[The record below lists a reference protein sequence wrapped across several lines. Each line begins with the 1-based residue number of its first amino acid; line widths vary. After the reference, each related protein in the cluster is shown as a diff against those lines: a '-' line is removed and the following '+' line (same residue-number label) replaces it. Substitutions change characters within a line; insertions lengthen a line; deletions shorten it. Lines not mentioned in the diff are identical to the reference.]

1 MKFAEAGAP
10 TSDHELKASHMKFL
24 LLPRQHLIAGQD
36 FLVSSM
42 AAQCGLSLLLK
53 PQEKYSLPST
63 RPELVVS
70 INPHEACDADALQAM
85 FNSVPIVVH
94 LHHQL
99 EYLEGAKRSDA
110 IRALSFASAIIVP
123 AKFLKKKVKAL
134 FPHIPVHVVPNGVS
148 ERLFTPAS
156 SEERAIF
163 RGRNGISPTQRLA
176 GIIGPMTEAKGLQV
190 IRSICSKIDETDVA
204 LFIQYPDWQAVTEK
218 VGASHRQIA
227 GELKA
232 RSPSR
237 IVLWP
242 DRTPRLAPRPV
253 RYLDV
258 LIAPSLSEVQ
268 PLTALE
274 ALVSGVPIIATR
286 STPFYEELLEAGAKY
301 RWCRTIPLPK
311 RFKEGAREMSELV
324 LTEEESETIANN
336 IIGVLRDHQ
345 PVGERE
351 NQRMSRKMTRLGFVE
366 AAMCRA
372 FGEIYADAMLG
383 YSPGAT
389 EIRTSST

>member
-1 MKFAEAGAP
+1 MK
-10 TSDHELKASHMKFL
+10 LL
-24 LLPRQHLIAGQD
+24 LLPRQSLFAGQD

-42 AAQCGLSLLLK
+42 VAQCGLSLLLK
-53 PQEKYSLPST
+53 PQDSYSLPST
-63 RPELVVS
+63 RPDLVVS

-110 IRALSFASAIIVP
+110 IRALSFASAIVVP
-123 AKFLKKKVKAL
+123 ARFLRRKVQAL
-134 FPHIPVHVVPNGVS
+134 FPHIPVHVVPNGVP
-148 ERLFTPAS
+148 ERLFSPAS
-156 SEERAIF
+156 PEERAAF
-163 RGRNGISPTQRLA
+163 RERNGISQAKLLV

-190 IRSICSKIDETDVA
+190 IKSICARIHDEDVA
-204 LFIQYPDWQAVTEK
+204 LFIQYPDWQAVTDK
-218 VGASHRQIA
+218 VGASHRQNA
-227 GELKA
+227 SELKT
-232 RSPSR
+232 RSPSK

-242 DRTPRLAPRPV
+242 DSTPRLAPRPV
-253 RYLDV
+253 RYLDL

-286 STPFYEELLEAGAKY
+286 STPFYGELLEAGAKY

-311 RFKEGAREMSELV
+311 RFKDGSREMSKLN
-324 LTEEESETIANN
+324 LTEAESETIANN

-345 PVGERE
+345 PVSDRER
-351 NQRMSRKMTRLGFVE
+351 QRMSRKMTRLGFVDT
-366 AAMCRA
+366 AMCRA
-372 FGEIYADAMLG
+372 FGEIYAESMLG
-383 YSPGAT
+383 FRPGST

>member
-1 MKFAEAGAP
+1 MK
-10 TSDHELKASHMKFL
+10 LL
-24 LLPRQHLIAGQD
+24 LLPRQHLMAGQD

-42 AAQCGLSLLLK
+42 VAQCGLSLLLK
-53 PQEKYSLPST
+53 PKDRYSLPST

-85 FNSVPIVVH
+85 FNLVPIVVH

-110 IRALSFASAIIVP
+110 IRSLSFASAIVVP
-123 AKFLKKKVKAL
+123 ARFLRKKVKAL
-134 FPHIPVHVVPNGVS
+134 FPHIPVHVVPNGVPG
-148 ERLFTPAS
+148 RLFCPAS
-156 SEERAIF
+156 PEERAVF
-163 RGRNGISPTQRLA
+163 RSRNGISPRQLLA

-190 IRSICSKIDETDVA
+190 IKSICSKTDDEDFT

-218 VGASHRQIA
+218 VGASHGQIA
-227 GELKA
+227 CELQA
-232 RSPSR
+232 RSPAK

-242 DRTPRLAPRPV
+242 DGTPRLAPRPV

-268 PLTALE
+268 PLTTLE
-274 ALVSGVPIIATR
+274 ALLSGVPIIATK

-311 RFKEGAREMSELV
+311 RFKDGSRELSKLT
-324 LTEEESETIANN
+324 LTEEESQTIANN

-345 PVGERE
+345 PVGDRE
-351 NQRMSRKMTRLGFVE
+351 QQRMSRKMTRLGFVE
-366 AAMCRA
+366 TAMCRA
-372 FGEIYADAMLG
+372 FDEIYAEAMLG
-383 YSPGAT
+383 FRSGSA

>member
-1 MKFAEAGAP
+1 MK
-10 TSDHELKASHMKFL
+10 LL
-24 LLPRQHLIAGQD
+24 LLPRQYLMSGQD

-42 AAQCGLSLLLK
+42 VAQCGLSLLLK
-53 PQEKYSLPST
+53 PRDRYSLPST

-99 EYLEGAKRSDA
+99 DYLEGAKRSDA
-110 IRALSFASAIIVP
+110 IRSLSFASAIVVP
-123 AKFLKKKVKAL
+123 ARFLRKKVKAL
-134 FPHIPVHVVPNGVS
+134 FPHIPVHVVPNGVPG
-148 ERLFTPAS
+148 RLFCPAS
-156 SEERAIF
+156 SEEQAAF
-163 RGRNGISPTQRLA
+163 RGRNGISRTQLFA
-176 GIIGPMTEAKGLQV
+176 GIIGPMTEAKGLQ
-190 IRSICSKIDETDVA
+190 IIERICSKMDDEDFT
-204 LFIQYPDWQAVTEK
+204 LLIQYPNWQAATES
-218 VGASHRQIA
+218 VGTAYRQIA
-227 GELKA
+227 CELKA
-232 RSPSR
+232 RSPSK
-237 IVLWP
+237 IALWA
-242 DRTPRLAPRPV
+242 DSTPRLAPRPV

-311 RFKEGAREMSELV
+311 RFKEGSRELSKLT
-324 LTEEESETIANN
+324 LTEEESEAIADN

-351 NQRMSRKMTRLGFVE
+351 QQRMSRKMTRLGFVE
-366 AAMCRA
+366 TAMCRA
-372 FGEIYADAMLG
+372 FGDIYAEAVLG
-383 YSPGAT
+383 FRPRAT

>member
-1 MKFAEAGAP
+1 MK
-10 TSDHELKASHMKFL
+10 LL

-42 AAQCGLSLLLK
+42 VAQCGLSLLLK
-53 PQEKYSLPST
+53 PQNRYSIPSI

-110 IRALSFASAIIVP
+110 IRSLSFASAIVVP
-123 AKFLKKKVKAL
+123 AKFLRKQVRAL
-134 FPHIPVHVVPNGVS
+134 FPHIPVHVVPNGVPA
-148 ERLFTPAS
+148 RLFSPAS
-156 SEERAIF
+156 PEERAVF
-163 RGRNGISPTQRLA
+163 RARNGLSRSQLLA
-176 GIIGPMTEAKGLQV
+176 GIIGPMTGPKGLQV
-190 IRSICSKIDETDVA
+190 IKSLCSKIDDEDFA
-204 LFIQYPDWQAVTEK
+204 LFVQYPDWQAVTEN
-218 VGASHRQIA
+218 VGTSYRQIA

-232 RSPSR
+232 RSPGK
-237 IVLWP
+237 IVLSP
-242 DRTPRLAPRPV
+242 DTTPRLAPRPV
-253 RYLDV
+253 RYFDV
-258 LIAPSLSEVQ
+258 LIAPSLSDVQ

-311 RFKEGAREMSELV
+311 RFKEGSREMSKLN
-324 LTEEESETIANN
+324 LTEEETETIAKN

-345 PVGERE
+345 PVSDRE
-351 NQRMSRKMTRLGFVE
+351 QQRMSRKMARLGFVE
-366 AAMCRA
+366 TAMCGA
-372 FGEIYADAMLG
+372 FGEIYAEAMLG
-383 YSPGAT
+383 FRPGST
-389 EIRTSST
+389 RVRTSST